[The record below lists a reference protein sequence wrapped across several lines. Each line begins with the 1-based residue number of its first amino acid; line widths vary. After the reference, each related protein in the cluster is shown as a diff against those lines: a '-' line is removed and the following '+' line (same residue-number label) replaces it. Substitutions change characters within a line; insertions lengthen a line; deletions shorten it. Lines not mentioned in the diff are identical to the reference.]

1 MPRLLASRTAQY
13 GLVAEF
19 VWNHNGWVVDSA
31 DGSKKTLGST
41 VAASTDPLE
50 PVLTGPAANTVVFDC
65 IPMPPGA
72 VIWGGSFIVETAAAG
87 ATAYT
92 VSLGVAGN
100 TTALL
105 AAQSA
110 LAAGRTPLV
119 LTTPMISNAG
129 QNLRA
134 TIAYTVANTTAGRFR
149 LRIDYSIDGRSSE
162 VQVS

>member
-1 MPRLLASRTAQY
+1 MSKLQASRTAQY
-13 GLVAEF
+13 GLIAEF
-19 VWNHNGWVVDSA
+19 IWNHNGWVVDSG

-50 PVLTGPAANTVVFDC
+50 PALTGPAANTITFEC

-72 VIWGGSFIVETAAAG
+72 VIWGGALIVETAAAG

-105 AAQSA
+105 NAQSA
-110 LAAGRTPLV
+110 LATGRTALN
-119 LTTPMISNAG
+119 LATPMVSNAG
-129 QNLRA
+129 QNLRL
-134 TIAYTVANTTAGRFR
+134 TVAYTVANTTAGRLR
-149 LRIDYSIDGRSSE
+149 LRIDYSVDGRSNE